1 MKRAIATLLSLSMM
15 FSIMAQSPAVYAE
28 ELSVTELAGQ
38 EELAALDAGAA
49 QEYDVATPET
59 GNDQNESS
67 EKHLEEGSQSAG
79 TIDTLTGETAQQAEK
94 IQSAVL
100 QDTAGVEVSVQAGL
114 PLERAVNLQVALK
127 QNVSGAVPQE
137 KTLTLPVSDSSSGV
151 PAQAEV
157 RFSNL
162 PAGEYIL
169 TVSGDGF
176 AAYTQTITVDNLL
189 YAVQLT
195 AGALA
200 TDTYGSVHPGVLRIG
215 DVNGNGQLEQTDAD
229 WLIDAMEAGT
239 DESENGGV
247 VDLNGNGTVDLVD
260 LQMLADSLS
269 DTTAV
274 LSTITE
280 KIPET
285 LTQPAVE
292 EGTVLATGTVE
303 DLLTGENKVELKSA
317 SENAISEEN
326 PVSVSFDFGQEED
339 TAMLMGG
346 LVLQTPVNS
355 DGAVVGGQVFVYG
368 EDGSLEETITISE
381 GAARMA
387 RGTGGAYV
395 QSDGSI
401 VVDFGGQIAVK
412 KVTIKVTAVSNKGN
426 LAEITKVEFLNDMA
440 NHIPPP
446 QMDIPQNLKAE
457 PGNQSFTLQWDPA
470 VNVTG
475 YEVLISQGDQSETVR
490 TASTSLSVTT
500 FGGKKLQNNT
510 HYTVQVQSV
519 NGEWRSG
526 YGAAVD
532 VTPKADKLPP
542 APDALTLNGRF
553 QRIEAS
559 WANMKDTDTY
569 NVYYRKDGDSDFTKV
584 EGVATNSYTIQ
595 GLENNTRYE
604 VYVTGVNEL
613 GEGPASLVSS
623 ISTANV
629 NPVKMPAYN
638 LINTPGAAGEV
649 TAHIQS
655 VTRKSGYMKDSP
667 LDTDSTTAW
676 GVVDND
682 YTSWYGLNDWDDGAT
697 YPDEGGIRVTFDQ
710 AYNIGSI
717 SLAQSEDIGYYG
729 RVVVYARGENGKEYT
744 VPGVSITKHSDGSR
758 SYYTIKIAGG
768 VTTDYLRVCVGHT
781 YNVRPVSIAEMRFY
795 TYDSL
800 EDDIFALYADDLHLT
815 LNEGVDE
822 GTIEALQTRL
832 DTPDQ
837 VSGEYHPDRDKLQ
850 RELDNARGLLNAS
863 LQDVVQVHTGI
874 TAQKDGHLGFTGLN
888 AWQPLGVTAQAGEEL
903 VIYVGSNNG
912 TTGSNASLQL
922 VVTQYNA
929 EYGQLSKSIALKIGR
944 NEIMVPE
951 LVTFDAEHG
960 GPLYVQYTGNNSTDQ
975 YSVRVSGGEQIPVL
989 DLYGIDDAGEREARV
1004 TAYVEEL
1011 ESYTAGLEAQHGT
1024 LHADTAYNAQECI
1037 LNTTDVLLD
1046 QMMYSVP
1053 ASQLLAGLG
1062 TGSTAEKAA
1071 RLLNSVDAMDQ
1082 MMILFYQHKG
1092 LTNLE
1097 GAGNTNR
1104 LPAQHLNIRY
1114 MRMFAGAFMYAAG
1127 NHIGIGWGSVPGLAE
1142 GNPIV
1147 LNEDGS
1153 YQSGNYFGWG
1163 IAHEIGHNINQGKY
1177 AVAEVTN
1184 NYFAQISQTSD
1195 GMRFGYDA
1203 IYSKVTSGT
1212 TGAAS
1217 DVFTQLGM
1225 YWQLHLAYDKGYE
1238 YQIYDN
1244 YNDLLES
1251 RFYARV
1257 DTYARNTASAPA
1269 PGGVKLSLGGDANQN
1284 FMRLASAAAQKD
1296 LTDFFVRWGLIPDA
1310 TTAAYMAQFEAET
1323 RALYYVNDDARTY
1336 GFTHSADAT
1345 IAGKDVLTEGTT
1357 AVVDEKT
1364 ANQVNLTLASTVD
1377 SDLLLGYEITR
1388 VIYENGEANAQV
1400 VGFTTG
1406 GSYTDT
1412 VTTINNRAVAYQ
1424 ITAIDKFL
1432 NRSETLTLPA
1442 VKISHDG
1449 SYDKS
1454 QWTITTNMTSE
1465 QDTTP
1470 DATEQDPCD
1479 PDPVSAITQV
1489 IDNNKETTYTGQAKG
1504 EATVTLNF
1512 HKTLAVTGFKY
1523 TVTSGTAIQNYEI
1536 QISTDGS
1543 SWQTLATG
1551 TFAGDTVNTVYFPNT
1566 EGKPWLCTYD
1576 ATQLRL
1582 IVKAPTGSA
1591 VSISELDV
1599 LGPTG
1604 DNVELL
1610 ENGIGTLESEYKY
1623 ADGEGDV
1630 IPQGSLVFTGS
1641 YKGNP
1646 AYNVV
1651 LLYGQ
1656 NGEIVG
1662 GLDAEG
1668 NTVAHQII
1676 LAPDPENGLLG
1687 DVSEGYWVYWIEP
1700 DALEGMT
1707 MPETVRA
1714 ELYRVDEATTNEGQR
1729 LTSDTLPVAMPETLP
1744 SITIGGA
1751 D

>member
-247 VDLNGNGTVDLVD
+247 VDLDGNETVDLVD

-292 EGTVLATGTVE
+292 EGTVLVTGTVE

-426 LAEITKVEFLNDMA
+426 LAKITKVEFLNDMA

-850 RELDNARGLLNAS
+850 RELDNARGLLSAS

-912 TTGSNASLQL
+912 TTGSNAALQL

-960 GPLYVQYTGNNSTDQ
+960 GPLYVQYTGNNSADQ

-1011 ESYTAGLEAQHGT
+1011 ESYTAGLEAKHGT

-1153 YQSGNYFGWG
+1153 YRSGNYFGWG

-1454 QWTITTNMTSE
+1454 QWTVTTNMTSE

-1489 IDNNKETTYTGQAKG
+1489 IDNNKDTTYTGQAKG

-1651 LLYGQ
+1651 LLYDQ

-1707 MPETVRA
+1707 MPETVRV

-1729 LTSDTLPVAMPETLP
+1729 LTSDTLPVELPEPLP
-1744 SITIGGA
+1744 SITLGGA

>member
-1 MKRAIATLLSLSMM
+1 MKRAIATLLSLSVM

-247 VDLNGNGTVDLVD
+247 VDLDGNGTVDLVD

-274 LSTITE
+274 LSTIIE

-850 RELDNARGLLNAS
+850 RELDNARGLLSAS

-960 GPLYVQYTGNNSTDQ
+960 GPLYVQYTGNNSADQ

-1153 YQSGNYFGWG
+1153 YRSGNYFGWG

-1388 VIYENGEANAQV
+1388 VIYENGEANTQV

-1454 QWTITTNMTSE
+1454 QWTVTTNMTSE

-1489 IDNNKETTYTGQAKG
+1489 IDNNKDTTYTGQAKG

-1551 TFAGDTVNTVYFPNT
+1551 TFAGDKVNTVYFPNT

-1651 LLYGQ
+1651 LLYDQ

-1744 SITIGGA
+1744 SITLGGA

>member
-28 ELSVTELAGQ
+28 ELFVSESAEQ
-38 EELAALDAGAA
+38 EELAAPDVGTA
-49 QEYDVATPET
+49 QEYTVATPET
-59 GNDQNESS
+59 GNDQNESK
-67 EKHLEEGSQSAG
+67 EKQIEEGSQPAE
-79 TIDTLTGETAQQAEK
+79 TIDTLTGETALLDEEA
-94 IQSAVL
+94 IQPAVV
-100 QDTAGVEVSVQAGL
+100 QDTAGVEVCVQAGL
-114 PLERAVNLQVALK
+114 PLERAVNLQVVLK

-137 KTLTLPVSDSSSGV
+137 KTLTLPVSDSESGV

-162 PAGEYIL
+162 PAGEYTL

-189 YAVQLT
+189 YAVQLST
-195 AGALA
+195 GALA
-200 TDTYGSVHPGVLRIG
+200 TDTYSSAHPGVLRIG
-215 DVNGNGQLEQTDAD
+215 DVNGNGSLEQSDANL
-229 WLIDAMEAGT
+229 LIDEMEEGT
-239 DESENGGV
+239 AENG
-247 VDLNGNGTVDLVD
+247 DLDGNRTVNLVD

-303 DLLTGENKVELKSA
+303 DLLTGENKVGLKS
-317 SENAISEEN
+317 STEKAISEEN

-339 TAMLMGG
+339 TAIQMGG

-355 DGAVVGGQVFVYG
+355 DGAVVGGEVLVYG
-368 EDGSLEETITISE
+368 ENGSLETTIAISE
-381 GAARMA
+381 GGARMA
-387 RGTGGAYV
+387 RSAGGAYV

-426 LAEITKVEFLNDMA
+426 LAEITKVDFLNDMES
-440 NHIPPP
+440 HIPPP

-510 HYTVQVQSV
+510 HYAVQVQSV

-526 YGAAVD
+526 YSAAVD

-569 NVYYRKDGDSDFTKV
+569 NVYYRKDGDSDFIKV

-629 NPVKMPAYN
+629 SPVKMPTYN

-649 TAHIQS
+649 TANIQS
-655 VTRKSGYMKDSP
+655 VTRKGGYMKDSP
-667 LDTDSTTAW
+667 LDSESTTAW

-682 YTSWYGLNDWDDGAT
+682 YASWYGVNDWDDGAT
-697 YPDEGGIRVTFDQ
+697 YPDEGGVRVTFDQ
-710 AYNIGSI
+710 AYHIGSI

-729 RVVVYARGENGKEYT
+729 RVVVYAHGEDGNEYT

-815 LNEGVDE
+815 LNEGVE
-822 GTIEALQTRL
+822 ESTIEALQTRL
-832 DTPDQ
+832 DTPDE

-912 TTGSNASLQL
+912 TTGSNAALQL

-960 GPLYVQYTGNNSTDQ
+960 GPLYVQYTGNNSADQ
-975 YSVRVSGGEQIPVL
+975 YSVRVSGGLQIPVL
-989 DLYGIDDAGEREARV
+989 DLYGIDDAGERETRV

-1024 LHADTAYNAQECI
+1024 LHADTAYNAEKCI

-1062 TGSTAEKAA
+1062 AGETSEKAA

-1097 GAGNTNR
+1097 DAGNTNR

-1212 TGAAS
+1212 TGAAG

-1269 PGGVKLSLGGDANQN
+1269 PEGVKLSLGGDANQN

-1296 LTDFFVRWGLIPDA
+1296 LTDFFVRWGLIPDT

-1388 VIYENGEANAQV
+1388 VTYENGEANAQV

-1406 GSYTDT
+1406 DSYTDT

-1432 NRSETLTLPA
+1432 NRSQTLTLPA

-1454 QWTITTNMTSE
+1454 QWTVTTNMTSE

-1489 IDNNKETTYTGQAKG
+1489 IDNKKETTYTGQAKG

-1610 ENGIGTLESEYKY
+1610 ENGIGTLESDYKY

-1651 LLYGQ
+1651 LLYDQ

-1676 LAPDPENGLLG
+1676 LAPDPKNGLLG

-1714 ELYRVDEATTNEGQR
+1714 ELYRVDEATTNVGQR
-1729 LTSDTLPVAMPETLP
+1729 LTSDTLPVELPEPLP
-1744 SITIGGA
+1744 SITIGSA

>member
-247 VDLNGNGTVDLVD
+247 VDLDGNGTVDLVD

-850 RELDNARGLLNAS
+850 RELDNARGLLSAS

-960 GPLYVQYTGNNSTDQ
+960 GPLYVQYTGNNSADQ

-1153 YQSGNYFGWG
+1153 YRSGNYFGWG

-1203 IYSKVTSGT
+1203 IYSKVTSGI

-1244 YNDLLES
+1244 YNDLQES

-1269 PGGVKLSLGGDANQN
+1269 PGGVELSLGGDANQN

-1454 QWTITTNMTSE
+1454 QWTVTTNMTSE

-1489 IDNNKETTYTGQAKG
+1489 IDNNKDTTYTGQAKG

-1651 LLYGQ
+1651 LLYDQ

-1744 SITIGGA
+1744 SITLGGA